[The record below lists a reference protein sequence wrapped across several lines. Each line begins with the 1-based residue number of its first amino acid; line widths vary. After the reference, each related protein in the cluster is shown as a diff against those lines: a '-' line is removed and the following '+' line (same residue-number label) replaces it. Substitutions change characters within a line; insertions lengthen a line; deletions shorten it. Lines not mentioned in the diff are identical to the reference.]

1 MTIQEFLAQ
10 DGLTA
15 EQIAAIVGDPIQSKL
30 MTRALARFE
39 EGNTSLTAAQADK
52 AAAARERAD
61 ATDFWEKKVTPAL
74 ADVDKRVGAARS
86 EAAGYRAYLQ
96 SLKDGGYD
104 VPDEVLKAAP
114 ADAPKPKYMTQED
127 LDKVGRGTAPTLI
140 QLTQLSNEYTD
151 LYGAPYLN
159 MEQDFEAA
167 QTARKPFR
175 EFVRDKYA
183 FATKREER
191 SAAKAKADEEA
202 IRKDER
208 TKAQADFA
216 KTNGSNDGLRAPVPS
231 KFDKLTKQEG
241 FKSDSW
247 KSREGRQANR
257 TERLKRF
264 ENVTLQ

>member
-1 MTIQEFLAQ
+1 VTIQEFLAQ
-10 DGLTA
+10 DGLTE

-30 MTRALARFE
+30 MTRALAKFE
-39 EGNTSLTAAQADK
+39 EGNTSLTAANAAN
-52 AAAARERAD
+52 AAAQREKQD
-61 ATDFWEKKVTPAL
+61 ATDFWEKKVNPAL
-74 ADVDKRVGAARS
+74 AEVDGKVALANS
-86 EAAGYRAYLQ
+86 EAARYREYLK
-96 SLKDGGYD
+96 SLKTQGYD
-104 VPDEVLKAAP
+104 VPDSLLNSSTPEP
-114 ADAPKPKYMTQED
+114 AKPEYMTKAD
-127 LDKVGRGTAPTLI
+127 LDAMGKNTAPTLI

-151 LYGAPYLN
+151 LYGQPYLA
-159 MEQDFEAA
+159 METDFAAA
-167 QTARKPFR
+167 QQARKPFR
-175 EFVRDKYA
+175 EFVREKYA
-183 FATKREER
+183 FSTKREER

-208 TKAQADFA
+208 TKAQAEFA